1 MKIKTTTKNK
11 ILVILTSIIASVV
24 PALIFDKWVEAV
36 IFLLCH
42 TLIRQQFKDQYHH
55 IIPAVCR
62 IITAAIFFFGIC
74 FVLPTELSLI
84 SAIPINYLISWV
96 GAVKKQSD
104 VWELQCERQRQKI
117 VQLLEQ
123 HEHAKY
129 SPLDLLLEK
138 CAQKHI
144 SKRNTEIAVMYYIE
158 RKAPKEIWEWLCEN
172 NENMELDSVYK
183 LLNRLN
189 KKLK

>member
-1 MKIKTTTKNK
+1 MKLKTTTKNK
-11 ILVILTSIIASVV
+11 ILVIITSIIASFV
-24 PALIFDKWVEAV
+24 PALIFGKWLEAI
-36 IFLLCH
+36 IFVLCH
-42 TLIRQQFKDQYHH
+42 TLIRQQFKEQYHH
-55 IIPAVCR
+55 IIPAMCR
-62 IITAAIFFFGIC
+62 VITASVFFFGIC
-74 FVLPTELSLI
+74 FVLPIELSLI

-104 VWELQCERQRQKI
+104 VWELQYERQRQKI
-117 VQLLEQ
+117 VELLEQ
-123 HEHAKY
+123 HEHAKC

>member
-24 PALIFDKWVEAV
+24 PALLFGKWAEAV

-42 TLIRQQFKDQYHH
+42 TLIRHQFKDQYHH

-117 VQLLEQ
+117 VELLEQ

>member
-55 IIPAVCR
+55 IIPAMCR
-62 IITAAIFFFGIC
+62 IITASVFFFGIC

-117 VQLLEQ
+117 VELLKQ